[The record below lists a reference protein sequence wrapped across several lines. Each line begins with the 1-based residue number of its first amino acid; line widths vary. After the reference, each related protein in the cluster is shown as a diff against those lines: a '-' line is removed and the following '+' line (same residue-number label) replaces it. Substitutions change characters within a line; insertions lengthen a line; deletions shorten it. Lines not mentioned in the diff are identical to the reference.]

1 MGGSG
6 RALAELGA
14 EPRSSSPAPRSS
26 LPSQNAGCH
35 QGAISHPLWAQH
47 LQPRAEPASALRARL
62 GARARCGAPGQRSR
76 RINRCLQLLR
86 LRPPAS
92 ALLPTINAAS
102 ELTWPAQAAIVWF
115 TSPWGCCL
123 QQGTELD
130 VGWGLGC
137 RCQRAAPAPAPC
149 PTSLQPQQRWGRHG
163 RCCSPLN
170 YSTTPSLDVP
180 RKPAGS
186 RGCRMVNHK
195 AAFDMGEPAQR
206 IIKSFPKAALLNY
219 GIRQKR
225 KRGLFQKSG
234 TGSSC

>member
-26 LPSQNAGCH
+26 LPSQNAGCR
-35 QGAISHPLWAQH
+35 QGALSHPLWAQH
-47 LQPRAEPASALRARL
+47 LQPRAEPASTLRARL

-137 RCQRAAPAPAPC
+137 WMGTGMLDGDWDAGQGPGCRCQRAAPAPAPC
-149 PTSLQPQQRWGRHG
+149 PTSLQPHQRWGRHG
-163 RCCSPLN
+163 RCCSPPELLHHPKPGRPKK
-170 YSTTPSLDVP
+170 TCWEQRMQDGKPQGSL
-180 RKPAGS
+180 
-186 RGCRMVNHK
+186 
-195 AAFDMGEPAQR
+195 
-206 IIKSFPKAALLNY
+206 
-219 GIRQKR
+219 
-225 KRGLFQKSG
+225 
-234 TGSSC
+234 